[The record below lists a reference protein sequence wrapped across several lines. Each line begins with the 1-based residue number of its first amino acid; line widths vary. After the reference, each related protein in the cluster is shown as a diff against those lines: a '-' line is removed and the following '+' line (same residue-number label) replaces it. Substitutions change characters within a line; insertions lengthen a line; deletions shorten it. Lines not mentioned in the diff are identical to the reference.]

1 MKANMLNP
9 MAMGLAFGILWAAG
23 VLIIALL
30 AMWNGYGSEMIEA
43 LGTVYLGLE
52 ATLTGALIGAVWGF
66 VDAFI
71 GGYLLVWLYNKFL

>member
-1 MKANMLNP
+1 MNKLNP

-30 AMWNGYGSEMIEA
+30 AMSNGYGSEMIEA

-71 GGYLLVWLYNKFL
+71 GGYLLAWLYNKFL

>member
-1 MKANMLNP
+1 MNKLNA
-9 MAMGLAFGILWAAG
+9 MAMGLAFGVLWAAG

-30 AMWNGYGSEMIEA
+30 ATYNGYGSEMVA
-43 LGTVYLGLE
+43 SLGTVYLGLE

-71 GGYLLVWLYNKFL
+71 GGYVLAWLYNKFAS

>member
-1 MKANMLNP
+1 MNKLNP

-30 AMWNGYGSEMIEA
+30 AMSNGYGSEMIES

-71 GGYLLVWLYNKFL
+71 GGYLLAWLYNKFL